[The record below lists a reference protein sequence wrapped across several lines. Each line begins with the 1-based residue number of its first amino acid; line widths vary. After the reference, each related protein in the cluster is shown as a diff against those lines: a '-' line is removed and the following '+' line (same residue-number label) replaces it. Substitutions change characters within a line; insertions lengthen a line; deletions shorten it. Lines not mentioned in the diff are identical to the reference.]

1 MFGAFAFVCLLLL
14 FSAVRNSYPSSPF
27 VACGAILLTTP
38 KGLPKGLR
46 RCVSLSHYKILCRR
60 LSGSSFDESSITL
73 CFCI

>member
-38 KGLPKGLR
+38 KGLR